1 MNVVIIG
8 QANVDQ
14 IAVQRLRPGSFY
26 VAEDRART
34 VTEEHITDAGYDPVA
49 QGGLDRARA
58 LEDLTWP
65 LLAAMSDGAPI
76 LYRFAI
82 PGEL

>member
-1 MNVVIIG
+1 MSLSAKQTSTRSLFSG
-8 QANVDQ
+8 YG
-14 IAVQRLRPGSFY
+14 PGSFY

-34 VTEEHITDAGYDPVA
+34 VTEEHITDAGYDPVTL
-49 QGGLDRARA
+49 GGLDRARA

-76 LYRFAI
+76 LYCFAI